1 MANSDGVV
9 AIDMRYSAPWGKTG
23 DEESHHLAHHCA
35 DVAACFEAMATLPVV
50 RARMERAAGGSLSY
64 TQIARLAVLVF
75 LHDAGK
81 LHPGFQAKGW
91 PHGAWRGETHGH
103 VREGAAIFCG
113 HAPEEIRRNLHCD
126 RLGDWGV
133 DEHLLFAV
141 LAHHGRPFALEK
153 EDRAGKQ
160 WQSVPALGY
169 DPVASSAEIGVLLRS
184 WFPEAFETGDGTPLP
199 TVSGFQHL
207 LCGLVSLADWLG
219 STKGIFNFVAHLD
232 GQYIEKARGKARQ
245 AVADIGF
252 DTRRFRDLA
261 SGRTD
266 FATLTEGKP
275 PRPQQ
280 RLIGEFP
287 LEEPLVILEA
297 ETGSGKTEAALWR
310 FARLFEA
317 GLVDSLYFALP
328 TRAAAIQLHR
338 RVNKMMGR
346 LFDGGGPEAVL
357 VVPGYFRTG
366 DVEGQRLPG
375 WQVRWDDDDG
385 ADEARLLARWAA
397 ESTKRAL
404 AATVAVG
411 TVDQAMLA
419 ALQVKHAHLRAAAL
433 SRGFLVIDEVHA
445 SDCYMTEVQNHL
457 LRMHLG
463 RGGYGML
470 MSATLGS
477 IARTKWLGCKQRPSF
492 EEAVAAPYP
501 AVWGK
506 SEATPR
512 GCGAQEREKGQKTV
526 AMALVPT
533 MAAEAVARIAMDA
546 AREGAR
552 VLVIRNT
559 VTAAVD
565 TFEAVRQVGEILL
578 MQVADGPALHH
589 GRFAPEDRALLDQAV
604 EAALSPHERKPG
616 GVIVI
621 GTQTLEQSLDIDA
634 DCLLTDLCP
643 VDVLLQRIGRL
654 HRHRLARPPGFEI
667 ARCHVMTPEQGLA
680 RLLAPAFENGLG
692 AWKDAGVLNGIY
704 RDVSG
709 LELTRRLI
717 ETHPEWVIPYMNRLL
732 VESATHPVRI
742 EMLNAELGK
751 DWADYW
757 YNIYGKDVADAMAA
771 KGIAMPIDTPF
782 ADLRFPGNEEKIR
795 TRLGAEGARI
805 TFATPIR
812 GPFGEM
818 ISGFTL
824 PDHLSGGIDS
834 REAVEPVVEGGMIRL
849 KVGDVDF
856 LYGRTGVIRSK

>member
-1 MANSDGVV
+1 MQYNT
-9 AIDMRYSAPWGKTG
+9 PWGKTG
-23 DEESHHLAHHCA
+23 DEKSHHLAHHCA
-35 DVAACFEAMATLPVV
+35 DVAACFEAMMNLPVV
-50 RARMERAAGGSLSY
+50 RARMERAAGGSLSSI
-64 TQIARLAVLVF
+64 QVARLAVLVF
-75 LHDAGK
+75 LHDIGK

-91 PHGAWRGETHGH
+91 PQGGWNGGRHGH
-103 VREGAAIFCG
+103 IQEGAAIFCG
-113 HAPEEIRRNLHCD
+113 HTPEEIGWNLH
-126 RLGDWGV
+126 LGMLGEWGV

-141 LAHHGRPFALEK
+141 LAHHGRPFVLE
-153 EDRAGKQ
+153 ERAGKE
-160 WQSVPALGY
+160 WLRVPSLGY
-169 DPVASSAEIGVLLRS
+169 DPVAISGEIGALIRV
-184 WFPEAFETGDGTPLP
+184 WFAAAFKSDVETQLP
-199 TVSGFQHL
+199 TAPDFQHL
-207 LCGLVSLADWLG
+207 LCGLVSLADWVG
-219 STKGIFNFVAHLD
+219 STKDIFDFVPDLD
-232 GQYIEKARGKARQ
+232 GQYIKKARDRARKAL
-245 AVADIGF
+245 ADIGF
-252 DTRRFRDLA
+252 DASRFRDQA

-266 FATLTEGKP
+266 FATLTKGME

-287 LEEPLVILEA
+287 LEEHLVILEA

-338 RVNKMMGR
+338 RVNEIMGR

-357 VVPGYFRTG
+357 VVPGYLRAG

-397 ESTKRAL
+397 ESTKRSL

-419 ALQVKHAHLRAAAL
+419 ALQVKHAHLRGAAL
-433 SRGFLVIDEVHA
+433 SRSFLVIDEVHA
-445 SDCYMTEVQNHL
+445 SDRYMTEVQNHL

-477 IARTKWLGCKQRPSF
+477 VARTKWLGRRQKQSF
-492 EEAVAAPYP
+492 EEAVMVPYP

-506 SEATPR
+506 GEPTPR
-512 GCGAQEREKGQKTV
+512 GCSAQGKQKTV
-526 AMALVPT
+526 SMAIVPT
-533 MAAEAVARIAMDA
+533 MAAEAAACIAVGA
-546 AREGAR
+546 ARAGAR

-559 VTAAVD
+559 VAAAVD
-565 TFEAVRQVGEILL
+565 TFEAVRQKDEMLL
-578 MQVADGPALHH
+578 LQVAGGPALHH

-604 EAALSPHERKPG
+604 EAALSPHDRKPG

-634 DCLLTDLCP
+634 DCLITDLCP
-643 VDVLLQRIGRL
+643 IDVLLQRIGRL
-654 HRHRLARPPGFEI
+654 HRHQLVRPPNFEV
-667 ARCHVMTPEQGLA
+667 AQCHVMTPEHGLA

-692 AWKDAGVLNGIY
+692 AWKEAGVLNGIY

-717 ETHPEWVIPYMNRLL
+717 QTHSEWIIPKMNRLL
-732 VESATHPVRI
+732 VESATHPTRI
-742 EMLNAELGK
+742 EMLNSELGK
-751 DWADYW
+751 EWANYW
-757 YNIYGKDVADAMAA
+757 NNIYGKDVADVMAA
-771 KGIAMPIDTPF
+771 KGIAMPIQTPF
-782 ADLRFPGNEEKIR
+782 ADVQFPENEEKIR

-805 TFATPIR
+805 TFAEPIM
-812 GPFGEM
+812 GPFETL
-818 ISGFTL
+818 ISGFSL
-824 PDHLSGGIDS
+824 PAHWARSVDS
-834 REAVEPVVEGGMIRL
+834 PAPVVPVMEGPMIKL
-849 KVGDVDF
+849 KMGNTE
-856 LYGRTGVIRSK
+856 LCYGRTGVSRSK